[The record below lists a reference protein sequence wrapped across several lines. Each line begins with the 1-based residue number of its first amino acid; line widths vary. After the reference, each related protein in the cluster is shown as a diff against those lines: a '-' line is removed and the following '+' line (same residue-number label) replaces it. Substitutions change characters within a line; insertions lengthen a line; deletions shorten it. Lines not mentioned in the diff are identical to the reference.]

1 MIAGGFLENTR
12 GNLAGWILNP
22 QNLKPGT
29 KMPPTLLE
37 VEELHPL
44 LDYLESLK

>member
-1 MIAGGFLENTR
+1 MANTR

-29 KMPPTLLE
+29 KMPPTLLDTAD
-37 VEELHPL
+37 LHSL
-44 LDYLESLK
+44 LAFLETLD